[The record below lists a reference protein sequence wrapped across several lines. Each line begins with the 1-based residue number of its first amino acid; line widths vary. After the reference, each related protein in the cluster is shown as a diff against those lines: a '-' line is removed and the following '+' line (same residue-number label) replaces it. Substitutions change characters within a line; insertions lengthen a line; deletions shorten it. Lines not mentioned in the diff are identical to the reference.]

1 MVELYPWKFDSST
14 LALAQKQAPA
24 AVEENDM
31 NSSNKI
37 SDCDCESFDPKEKV
51 KNRDG
56 KELEKQ

>member
-24 AVEENDM
+24 AVEENDV

-37 SDCDCESFDPKEKV
+37 SDCDCES
-51 KNRDG
+51 
-56 KELEKQ
+56 